1 MLDGKK
7 KRCLLCKKYGHTDC
21 QKIEFD
27 DCEITILTEKML
39 KKAVAHIKGPT
50 AQTKSRFE
58 KACKEF
64 IKAEDD
70 QIQGARNKLSAHEG
84 KLYTMPAGA

>member
-7 KRCLLCKKYGHTDC
+7 KRCLLCKKYGHIDC

-27 DCEITILTEKML
+27 DCEIIILTEKMF
-39 KKAVAHIKGPT
+39 KKVVVYIKAST
-50 AQTKSRFE
+50 DQTKAGFE

-64 IKAEDD
+64 IEAEDD
-70 QIQGARNKLSAHEG
+70 QIQGARKKL
-84 KLYTMPAGA
+84 

>member
-7 KRCLLCKKYGHTDC
+7 KRCLLYKKYSHTDC

-27 DCEITILTEKML
+27 DCEITILTEKMF
-39 KKAVAHIKGPT
+39 KKVVAYIKALT
-50 AQTKSRFE
+50 DQIKTRFE
-58 KACKEF
+58 KAYKEF

-70 QIQGARNKLSAHEG
+70 QIQDAYKKL
-84 KLYTMPAGA
+84 